1 MKMRKCFGLMLAF
14 ALVVSS
20 LGASTLAAEPQADA
34 DPDPAIERASGWFN
48 ETVSAEKVK
57 KIGSAISL
65 RVGEVVRFE
74 VNYSPKDATVDFG
87 IVDANNVFYYITST
101 TGSINGEVEA
111 PENGSYTP
119 AIRNNSSGSISVA
132 GIIGAY
138 VE

>member
-1 MKMRKCFGLMLAF
+1 MKMKMRKCFGLMLAF

-20 LGASTLAAEPQADA
+20 LGASTLATEPQA

-48 ETVSAEKVK
+48 TTVSAGKVK
-57 KIGSAISL
+57 KIGSAISM
-65 RVGEVVRFE
+65 RVGDTLNFDAH
-74 VNYSPKDATVDFG
+74 YSPKDATVDFG

-101 TGSINGEVEA
+101 TGAVYGGIEA

-132 GIIGAY
+132 GI
-138 VE
+138 VEC